1 MIVLDASIT
10 VGWLFNEAA
19 SSPQIDNILATKS
32 IIVPAHWTAEIGH
45 AALKALR
52 RKIISPERID
62 AIGDDLGHLAIT
74 IEPPIAIDQMLTMLR
89 FARTHGLTMYDAAYV
104 HLALSR
110 QAELATLDKAMR
122 GAALRLAIAVWPA

>member
-10 VGWLFNEAA
+10 VGWLFNEAS
-19 SSPQIDNILATKS
+19 SSPPIDDILATKS

-52 RKIISPERID
+52 RKIVSPERID
-62 AIGDDLGHLAIT
+62 AIGDDLGHIAIT
-74 IEPPIAIDQMLTMLR
+74 IEPPIAIDQMLPMLR
-89 FARTHGLTMYDAAYV
+89 FARLHGLTMYDAAYV

-110 QAELATLDKAMR
+110 RAELATLDKAMR
-122 GAALRLAIAVWPA
+122 GAASKLGIALWPA